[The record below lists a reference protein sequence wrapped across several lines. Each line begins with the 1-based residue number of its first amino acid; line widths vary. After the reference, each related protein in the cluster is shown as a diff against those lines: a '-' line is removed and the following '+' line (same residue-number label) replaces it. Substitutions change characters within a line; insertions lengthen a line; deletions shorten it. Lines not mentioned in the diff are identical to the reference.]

1 MKRRNFITLASLPI
15 LSKISNGKNI
25 DKANPFWV
33 EATQTRFGESLG
45 GGFRN
50 DLKVSSKDTN
60 GQWAMF
66 EIHSKP
72 KTGPALH
79 IHFDQDETI
88 NILEG
93 EYLYQIGEEK
103 RHFKTGD
110 TIHIPKGTPHA
121 FLYLGE
127 GIGRKLSM
135 YLPANQIEEMFRQVG
150 KLKDRTPEKIQAA
163 MAVNN
168 SKAVGGVLKVE

>member
-15 LSKISNGKNI
+15 LSKISIAKPNE
-25 DKANPFWV
+25 KANPFWV
-33 EATQTRFGESLG
+33 EANQTRFGDSLG

-50 DLKVSSKDTN
+50 DLKVSAKDTN

-66 EIHSKP
+66 EIHSKS

-79 IHFDQDETI
+79 IHADQDETI

-103 RHFKTGD
+103 RHFKAGD
-110 TIHIPKGTPHA
+110 TIYIPKGTPHA

-135 YLPANQIEEMFRQVG
+135 YLPANNIEEMFRQLG
-150 KLKDRTPEKIQAA
+150 LLKDRTPEKILAA

-168 SKAVGGVLKVE
+168 SKQVGGVLKIE